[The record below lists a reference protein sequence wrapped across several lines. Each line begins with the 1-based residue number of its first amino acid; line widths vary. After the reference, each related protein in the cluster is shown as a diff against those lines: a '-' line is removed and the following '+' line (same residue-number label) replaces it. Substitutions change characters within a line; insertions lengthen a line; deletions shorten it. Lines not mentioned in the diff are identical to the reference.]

1 MFTRGWAEKLGLR
14 SINLNRRVPR
24 MNVHKNARLN
34 PSGRALLAERIEA
47 GWTTQPKVLM
57 TQAWELWQIR
67 PDWPG
72 PLAPR
77 GATAR

>member
-1 MFTRGWAEKLGLR
+1 
-14 SINLNRRVPR
+14 

-57 TQAWELWQIR
+57 VLR
-67 PDWPG
+67 
-72 PLAPR
+72 
-77 GATAR
+77 